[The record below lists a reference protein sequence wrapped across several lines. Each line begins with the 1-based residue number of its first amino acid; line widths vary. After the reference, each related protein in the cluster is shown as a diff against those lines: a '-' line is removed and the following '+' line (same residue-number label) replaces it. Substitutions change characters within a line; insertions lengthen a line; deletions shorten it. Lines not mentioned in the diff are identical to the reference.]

1 LPNRQYVE
9 RLYDKGLSTAA
20 SGVESRLRPPARRD
34 YEGQVTDSATLA
46 DHRRPSAAAALSAG
60 LELTVVAPTFNES
73 GNVARLVEKLQA
85 ALAGVAWEVIFV
97 DDNSP
102 DGTAELVKQM
112 AAGDARVRC
121 IRRVGRRG
129 LAGAVIEGV
138 LASAAPFVAVI
149 DADMQHDETLL
160 PRMLAVLRGGDVDLV
175 VGSRYLEAGGLA
187 QGFSP
192 IRKAG
197 SRLATALGRRALKTD
212 VSDPVS
218 GFFML
223 RREVVD
229 RVAGRLEPS
238 GFKIL
243 FDIIASQPAPLRVKE
258 LPYAF
263 QAREAGESKLDGRV
277 ALEYLG
283 LVAAKLSGDLISP
296 RMVFFGLV
304 GLSGV
309 LVHMAVLWGGRS
321 LGLAFVYAQG
331 LAAVTA
337 MTSNY
342 FVNNTVTYRDRRL
355 QGWRLAVGYLRF
367 CALCAV
373 GLAANVAVAAELHA
387 HGVAWQIAGLAG
399 AACGAM
405 WNYVSTYLGVW

>member
-1 LPNRQYVE
+1 
-9 RLYDKGLSTAA
+9 
-20 SGVESRLRPPARRD
+20 
-34 YEGQVTDSATLA
+34 
-46 DHRRPSAAAALSAG
+46 
-60 LELTVVAPTFNES
+60 
-73 GNVARLVEKLQA
+73 
-85 ALAGVAWEVIFV
+85 VIFV
-97 DDNSP
+97 DDDSP
-102 DGTAELVKQM
+102 DGTAGLVKEI
-112 AAGDARVRC
+112 AAADARVRC

-129 LAGAVIEGV
+129 LAGAVVEGA

-160 PRMLAVLRGGDVDLV
+160 PRMLSVLRGDDADLV
-175 VGSRYLEAGGLA
+175 VGSRYLDAAGLEQGL
-187 QGFSP
+187 SP

-197 SRLATALGRRALKTD
+197 SRLATKLGRRALKAE

-218 GFFML
+218 GFFMI
-223 RREVVD
+223 RREAVE
-229 RVAGRLEPS
+229 RVAGRLEAS

-243 FDIIASQPAPLRVKE
+243 FDIIASQETPLRIAE

-263 QAREAGESKLDGRV
+263 QAREAGESKMGGRV

-309 LVHMAVLWGGRS
+309 AVHMVVLS
-321 LGLAFVYAQG
+321 ATHVLIASFVFAQA
-331 LAAVTA
+331 LAALTA

-342 FVNNTVTYRDRRL
+342 FVNNAVTYRDRRL
-355 QGWRLAVGYLRF
+355 TGWRMLGGYLRF
-367 CALCAV
+367 CLLCAV
-373 GLAANVAVAAELHA
+373 GLAANVAVGAELRAHA
-387 HGVAWQIAGLAG
+387 APWWVAGFGG
-399 AACGAM
+399 AACGAI

>member
-1 LPNRQYVE
+1 M
-9 RLYDKGLSTAA
+9 
-20 SGVESRLRPPARRD
+20 
-34 YEGQVTDSATLA
+34 TDSAALA
-46 DHRRPSAAAALSAG
+46 DVRSAEAGGADRVG
-60 LELTVVAPTFNES
+60 LELTVVAPTFNERA
-73 GNVARLVEKLQA
+73 NVARLIEKLEA
-85 ALAGVAWEVIFV
+85 ALRGVAWEVIFV

-102 DGTAELVKQM
+102 DGTAELVKQI
-112 AAGDARVRC
+112 AAADPRVRC
-121 IRRVGRRG
+121 LRRVGRRG
-129 LAGAVIEGV
+129 LAGAVIEGA

-149 DADMQHDETLL
+149 DADMQHDESLL
-160 PRMLAVLRGGDVDLV
+160 PRMLAGLRGGNIDLV
-175 VGSRYLEAGGLA
+175 VGSRYLEAGGLEK
-187 QGFSP
+187 GFSP
-192 IRKAG
+192 VRKAG

-223 RREVVD
+223 RREVID
-229 RVAGRLEPS
+229 RAAGRLQPS

-243 FDIIASQPAPLRVKE
+243 FDVIASQSEPLRVKE

-309 LVHMAVLWGGRS
+309 LVHMAVLWGSRS
-321 LGLAFVYAQG
+321 LGLAFVYGQA
-331 LAAVTA
+331 LAALTA

-355 QGWRLAVGYLRF
+355 KGWRLATGYLRF

-373 GLAANVAVAAELHA
+373 GLAANVAVGAELHA
-387 HGVAWQIAGLAG
+387 HGAGWALAGLAG
-399 AACGAM
+399 AACGAT